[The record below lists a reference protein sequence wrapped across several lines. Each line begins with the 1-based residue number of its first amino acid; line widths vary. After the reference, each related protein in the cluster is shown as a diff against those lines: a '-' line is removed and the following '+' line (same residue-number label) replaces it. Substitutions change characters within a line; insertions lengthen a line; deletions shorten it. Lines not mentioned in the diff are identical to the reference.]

1 MRLSHQPFGCMIAI
15 DNTTFRVIAFS
26 ENARERPGLAP
37 QSVPSV
43 DKPEILTI
51 GTDTK
56 TFFTPS
62 SASQKLVV
70 QAISNLQ
77 ALPGGDIKLL
87 CDTVVQIVRELTG
100 YDPVEDGGG

>member
-1 MRLSHQPFGCMIAI
+1 MPRPFSPLQALCKITLLNPVWVHSKNSGKPFYAI
-15 DNTTFRVIAFS
+15 LHRID
-26 ENARERPGLAP
+26 
-37 QSVPSV
+37 
-43 DKPEILTI
+43 
-51 GTDTK
+51 
-56 TFFTPS
+56 
-62 SASQKLVV
+62 SQKLVV